1 MKKLFVLL
9 LLSLLIDAV
18 FCTEVYNSGT
28 SNGGND
34 AFVVYGYYNPA
45 AIEKV
50 ITLKI
55 KLPNSSTTV
64 ANTGSINWSRNNANF
79 KNVFTWEATGN
90 FTGKMSIEFTIT
102 PLQAELFGY
111 YFIPEHTIKSSLG
124 NGSELEK
131 DENSIDFSAISEGSS
146 VYSVSFNENQYPSR
160 QNITKS
166 IKYVCTNKTAP
177 NNGSWTET
185 GTFALKVTKYNEL
198 YGGTFNYV
206 SDVIVVL
213 TVDAVEQQGGS

>member
-1 MKKLFVLL
+1 MKKLFVLFL
-9 LLSLLIDAV
+9 LLSLIIDAV

-64 ANTGSINWSRNNANF
+64 ANTGSINWNRNNANY
-79 KNVFTWEATGN
+79 KNVFTWETTGN
-90 FTGKMSIEFTIT
+90 FTGNMSIEFTIT

-111 YFIPEHTIKSSLG
+111 YFIPEHSFKSSLG
-124 NGSELEK
+124 NGSELVK
-131 DENSIDFSAISEGSS
+131 DANSEDFSAISEGSS
-146 VYSVSFNENQYPSR
+146 VYSVSFDENQYPSR
-160 QNITKS
+160 QNISKK

-185 GTFALKVTKYNEL
+185 GTFALKVTQYNEL

-213 TVDAVEQQGGS
+213 TVDAINQGGS